1 MRDVDLRCISDRISI
16 STVMVMVDVVLVLG
30 MVIIIITTII
40 ADNILLKWLFLS
52 ALATKTS
59 SVSLSCRKWK
69 KLIFYGVSDSISYT
83 TTNYVNSFQQFI
95 HMKTVVIRWILT
107 IFGEVYRMSYHQI
120 YTFRSISK
128 EPATNFLF
136 LSFFYYSFEGNKNYR
151 F

>member
-107 IFGEVYRMSYHQI
+107 IFGEVYRMS
-120 YTFRSISK
+120 
-128 EPATNFLF
+128 
-136 LSFFYYSFEGNKNYR
+136 
-151 F
+151 